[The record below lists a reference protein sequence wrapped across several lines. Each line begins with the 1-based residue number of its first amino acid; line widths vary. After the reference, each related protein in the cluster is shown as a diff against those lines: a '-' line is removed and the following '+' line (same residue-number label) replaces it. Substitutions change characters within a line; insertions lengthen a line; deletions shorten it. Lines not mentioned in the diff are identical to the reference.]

1 MGEDSGSRKAA
12 RYFVSGM
19 VQGIGYRFF
28 AKKAAIRLG
37 LKGFVKNLSDGRV
50 EVYAIGAAEAL
61 ATLKTE
67 LGRGPRGASVAN
79 VTEENAPVD
88 LGFTEDFLIER

>member
-1 MGEDSGSRKAA
+1 MGEDSGSCKAA

-19 VQGIGYRFF
+19 VQGVGYRFF
-28 AKKAAIRLG
+28 AKRAAIRLD

-50 EVYAIGAAEAL
+50 EVYAIGGAEAL

-67 LGRGPRGASVAN
+67 LCRGPRGAGVTN

-88 LGFTEDFLIER
+88 LGFAEGFLIER